1 MIDALRNALGNL
13 GRNLLSGLRLALF
26 LRVGRSSFRISA
38 AQLVLIVLV
47 SAAIDIDTDW
57 VRAAPDSRFSFVGL
71 HGELFALG
79 LLALSSAVI
88 ATLRRERDIYLALPV
103 VLLASFPAIQVV
115 HALPDIP
122 RLGVAMSDV
131 ARHVFDDAIFA
142 WMLVVAIRAVYVCT
156 QSQGARRR
164 IFAVG
169 GGVLVVA
176 PLWFAPL
183 IGPLDPWWVEYDSVT
198 AERDAMSPASEPV
211 LAAQDFIMD
220 RALDELEDE
229 RPAVTDLYFV
239 GFAPDARRPGFVAD
253 VDAAQRVMD
262 ERWHTKGR
270 SVVLVNSP
278 LTVAERPFAT
288 ITHLRQVLLE
298 IGDLIDTDDDIVMV
312 YLVGSSGSDHT
323 LAAVNPPLELV
334 GLSPQG
340 LKELLDAA
348 GIRWRIIVVSTCY
361 AGAWVDALQDDE
373 TAVIASSSANT
384 RASDCTG
391 GIGTSSFGEAFFND
405 GMRRG
410 DDLALAFDA
419 ARKRLARVHA
429 PEPVM
434 SIGPAIADHLKRLR
448 DNGRARIVAQA
459 SDARGR

>member
-1 MIDALRNALGNL
+1 MIGALRNLLGNL

-26 LRVGRSSFRISA
+26 LRVDRRTFAISA
-38 AQLVLIVLV
+38 AQFVLIVLV

-57 VRAAPDSRFSFVGL
+57 VRAAPDSRFSIVGL

-88 ATLRRERDIYLALPV
+88 ATLRRERDIYLALPI

-131 ARHVFDDAIFA
+131 ARKVFDAAIFA
-142 WMLVVAIRAVYVCT
+142 WMVAVAIRAVYVCT
-156 QSQGARRR
+156 QPLGMRRR

-169 GGVLVVA
+169 GGVIVVA

-220 RALDELEDE
+220 RALDDLEDE

-270 SVVLVNSP
+270 SIVLVNSP

-288 ITHLRQVLLE
+288 ITHLRKVLLE
-298 IGDLIDTDDDIVMV
+298 IGDLIDTDDDVVMV
-312 YLVGSSGSDHT
+312 YLVGSSGGDHT

-348 GIRWRIIVVSTCY
+348 GIRWRIVVVSTCY

-373 TAVIASSSANT
+373 TVVIASSSANT

-410 DDLALAFDA
+410 DDLALAFDT
-419 ARKRLARVHA
+419 ARKRLARMHA

-434 SIGPAIADHLKRLR
+434 SMGPAIAEHLKRLR

-459 SDARGR
+459 SIVRGR